1 MESDASWAAFS
12 VPCRF
17 PHLIC
22 SVGIPILKQYLNKE
36 NVRLNLNAT
45 TKQEILAELVQALVE
60 NGIVQESAPLLDALL
75 DREALGSTGIGYGVA
90 IPHGRCQEVSQPT
103 VVFGRTRQ
111 EIEFDSIDGK
121 PARIFFLLVAP
132 DNGGNDHLYL
142 LAKIARLMKDEESR
156 EKLLSVESPEE
167 VVVFFTEQDAQ

>member
-1 MESDASWAAFS
+1 M
-12 VPCRF
+12 
-17 PHLIC
+17 
-22 SVGIPILKQYLNKE
+22 KQYLNKD

-60 NGIVQESAPLLDALL
+60 NGIVRESAPLLDALL
-75 DREALGSTGIGYGVA
+75 DREELGSTGIGCGVA
-90 IPHGRCQEVSQPT
+90 IPHGRCQEISKPA

-132 DNGGNDHLYL
+132 ENGGNDHLHL
-142 LAKIARLMKDEESR
+142 LAKIARLMKDAETR
-156 EKLLSVESPEE
+156 DMLLSVESPEE
-167 VVVFFTEQDAQ
+167 LVVFFAAQDAQ